1 MLQKTVINSY
11 VIVKQRRKIA
21 TCHSHLIKI
30 YPMTLVFLSPHGPL
44 FAGHPVPNPM
54 KESQLLQSFSLL
66 PRIPILALGPPHNA
80 LNPSLLQLCCKGDC
94 GPSSVFHMLRPSDV
108 LRYCPSAISEYRES
122 ASWFMTIKFVVSS
135 PGIFMPRQ
143 IWRKVCSSRSGAWS
157 LLCQNQFFLLQ
168 G

>member
-1 MLQKTVINSY
+1 VLQKTVINAY

-21 TCHSHLIKI
+21 TCYCHLIKI

-54 KESQLLQSFSLL
+54 KESQVLQSFSLL
-66 PRIPILALGPPHNA
+66 PRIPILALAYRVYA
-80 LNPSLLQLCCKGDC
+80 LNPSFLQLCCKGVC
-94 GPSSVFHMLRPSDV
+94 TTSSVFHMLRPTDV

-143 IWRKVCSSRSGAWS
+143 ILEKGV
-157 LLCQNQFFLLQ
+157 LQ
-168 G
+168 